1 MNLRQLLVRN
11 FRGIQHLNWVPNGQA
26 ICLVGSGDAT
36 KTTILDAIE
45 WCLSPRWSLPISDAD
60 FHGVVVNQPIVIEAT
75 VGEVPAALLSD
86 QKYGLDQR
94 GWGPDGLRDEPAD
107 DDESV
112 LTIRLTIDDSLEPLW
127 EVVNDRQP
135 EPRRVS
141 ARDREALGAT
151 RVGSDVERHLT
162 WGRGSALLRMTG
174 STDEMERTLADAHR
188 TARQTVNKADL
199 AALVEASQVA
209 SEAATDLGAGRR
221 DTYSPALD
229 PGAMGMGAAALGL
242 HEGAIPVRAAG
253 LGSRRL
259 AALAVQRRSFREGA
273 IVLIDEI
280 EAGLEP
286 HRLRHLLRT
295 LRAGESGQVLMTTHS
310 PITVVELP
318 CQHLRVVI
326 SDGATTTVQELPGE
340 LQAAVRAA
348 PEALLGR
355 RVIVCE
361 GKTEVGL
368 CRALDLSWTEA
379 RGVPPADR
387 GVVVV
392 PGEGTSAPRTALAF
406 ASLRYP
412 TALLADSDV
421 ANDPDEAALAA
432 GDVKAFIWEGEAS
445 TEERV
450 ALDVPWDVLM
460 AIVDRARELF
470 DEDVPEAATN
480 AIATRLGADQGTG
493 PEEWREGGFGEA
505 EIRAAIGRT
514 AKSARWFK
522 RTDLGEIL
530 GRIVVDALPRMP
542 DTDLATKLD
551 GLADWA
557 YDP

>member
-1 MNLRQLLVRN
+1 MNLRQLLIRN
-11 FRGIQHLNWVPNGQA
+11 FRGIQLLSWVPNGQA
-26 ICLVGSGDAT
+26 ICLVGAGDAT

-60 FHGVVVNQPIVIEAT
+60 FYGVVTDYPIVIEAT

-94 GWGPDGLRDEPAD
+94 GWGPDGLRDEPSD
-107 DDESV
+107 DDEPV
-112 LTIRLTIDDSLEPLW
+112 LTIRLTIDDSLEPVW

-151 RVGSDVERHLT
+151 RVGPDVERHLT
-162 WGRGSALLRMTG
+162 WGRWSALLRLTD
-174 STDEMERTLADAHR
+174 STDDMERTLADAYR
-188 TARQTVNKADL
+188 TARQTVKEADL
-199 AALVEASQVA
+199 SALAEASQMA

-221 DTYSPALD
+221 HTYSPALD

-242 HEGAIPVRAAG
+242 HEGAVPLRAAG

-273 IVLIDEI
+273 IILIDEI

-295 LRAGESGQVLMTTHS
+295 LRAGEGGQVLMTTHS

-318 CQHLRVVI
+318 CEYLRVVI
-326 SDGATTTVQELPGE
+326 SDGANTTVQEVPGE
-340 LQAAVRAA
+340 LQAPVRAA

-361 GKTEVGL
+361 GKTEVGV
-368 CRALDLSWTEA
+368 CRALDPTWTEA

-392 PGEGTSAPRTALAF
+392 PGEGTSAPQAALAF
-406 ASLRYP
+406 ASLGYS
-412 TALLADSDV
+412 TSLLADSDV
-421 ANDPDEAALAA
+421 ANHPDETALAA
-432 GDVKAFIWEGEAS
+432 GDVKAFIWEGGAS

-460 AIVDRARELF
+460 AIIDRARELF
-470 DEDVPEAATN
+470 VEDVPEAATD
-480 AIATRLGADQGTG
+480 AIAARLQAPPGSG
-493 PEEWREGGFGEA
+493 PEQWLEQGFTHDQ
-505 EIRAAIGRT
+505 IRYAIGQA
-514 AKSARWFK
+514 AKKGGWFK

-530 GRIVVDALPRMP
+530 GRIVVDALPRMA
-542 DTDLATKLD
+542 DTDLATKLKS
-551 GLADWA
+551 LADWA
-557 YDP
+557 YAP